1 MPFHTVQL
9 ENMAALLRSARILKF
24 SPSGLLQLTG
34 TKRNGP
40 QLGRL
45 YSGALGGRRTR
56 VSPRQISHAAEH
68 APSSVWPYAVGCVR
82 NYAVASEQKDEASGA
97 VRSKQAQH
105 FDWALAKLDSSVRR
119 TGRITKTLLLRIFHD
134 ICRTGY
140 PSGNQAL
147 LLLRSCGSL
156 LPEVP
161 QEERTELA
169 HRVWEKLQELGA
181 QYDVSHYNAL
191 LKVYLQNEFKF
202 TPTDFLAKMEA
213 ANVQPNRV
221 TYQRLIAAYCQ
232 NGDIEGASTIL
243 GFMKSKDLP
252 ITEAVFNSLVT
263 GHARAGDI
271 ESAKNILTV
280 MRGAGIE
287 PGPDTYVS
295 LLNAYA
301 EKGDLD
307 SLKKTLEAAESA
319 DCSLMDRDIMQVI
332 FTLGKAGHQQHVP
345 EMVERLRH
353 ERGYVPDA
361 MNLCLSLITQGQEN
375 TAFHILKT
383 FPTLQSDSFS
393 ADSPNLGNFFLRHC
407 VNMDTSLDKLGRYCK
422 ELQEANLHTAPL
434 SFTLSCALETK
445 KTGLSVQLMKM
456 MKEQDLPI
464 RPHYFW
470 PILTQHLKDSNTAGV
485 VEVLK
490 GMQELGVSPDVE
502 TLSNYVLPVFPSME
516 ASRQALKDTG
526 VSLESEGFLSS
537 EVRSAAANNLAELFT
552 LLSDLSLPSLDLS
565 IFRSS
570 LILGFR
576 KSADVES
583 MVKIT
588 ELLYKDERFSKGSS
602 NPAEATS
609 FFLYN
614 LIDSMSE
621 REVKAQED
629 KLRRY
634 FNQLQTQNVTISG
647 NIYRGI
653 KNLLES
659 YHVPELIKDVIA
671 LVDPNDRVSNGF
683 GSAVSRVTGIEGKV
697 LALEKKL
704 AELKAE
710 NKPLGSVLK
719 QAIQTLCA
727 EENLQRALELKQ
739 QHEEDMTFG
748 GYATLINQCCRHD
761 NVEEAI
767 NLKREMSRKDS
778 SVALDASKYIALVKT
793 LSTNGRVEEA
803 VDILKEMKEKE
814 VVMND
819 THVTMLFHTLNT
831 VVAKGGA
838 PAIRRLQDT
847 IFTLGLAKPT
857 ANLCS
862 PLITAYLDSKDLSG
876 ALEAALE
883 CQKRYNHLPRIHDII
898 VGLVEKGDTELLQK
912 AMDFVSQER
921 GEMTMLY
928 DLFFAF
934 LQTGRYREARKIIET
949 PGLRARPGRL
959 QWYAEKCISANQMES
974 LEQMVD
980 MTAKLF
986 ECDRDE
992 MYSYILRLCK
1002 ETNSWQKAEAVW
1014 TKMQEENVIPRERT
1028 LRMLADILKN
1038 NGQEVPFEVP
1048 ETWYEQAATKKQVK
1062 SATTPA
1068 TAESSS
1074 EYQVRL
1080 MALCKRG
1087 KAKEAYGMLKD
1098 ADKKGMALG
1107 PALYDHLIRALL
1119 AKGSIEDAMVVKDIA
1134 VSRVPGFQLS
1144 DIATSLLI
1152 ITNSKKGQVKDAL
1165 EKLKSMLQADQ
1176 VPSQLAVTRL
1186 VQALGSHG
1194 DVVGI
1199 QEIESLMKS
1208 LGTTPNLSSM
1218 VFVNNTALAHI
1229 KNGDLESAVEVM
1241 EAVFTSPDSTSPSMS
1256 FVFRKI
1262 LEDGNDKALDKL
1274 SAMAER
1280 LANHFACYRPAS
1292 DLFLQL
1298 LEMDK
1303 VEDAKFMLA
1312 RCNAVAEQKEVLLSY
1327 LSRNAQ
1333 IPGQVGKIKAL
1344 LSLIPDFTEKEVL
1357 YPYLM
1362 KCHVLDKD
1370 LSSAKALYEQMQK
1383 EGIVVDELS
1392 LKRMA
1397 VLYRDA
1403 GETVPFPEP
1412 PESFKFYADK
1422 LKERAAKSQTAA
1434 EE

>member
-1 MPFHTVQL
+1 MS
-9 ENMAALLRSARILKF
+9 ALLRSARLLKF
-24 SPSGLLQLTG
+24 SPSGLLQLTA

-40 QLGRL
+40 PLGRL
-45 YSGALGGRRTR
+45 YSGALGGRRTGACSR
-56 VSPRQISHAAEH
+56 PASGNVCSR
-68 APSSVWPYAVGCVR
+68 VWPYTVGCVR
-82 NYAVASEQKDEASGA
+82 NYAVATEQKDEASVA
-97 VRSKQAQH
+97 VRSKQAQQ
-105 FDWALAKLDSSVRR
+105 FDWALTKLDSSVRR
-119 TGRITKTLLLRIFHD
+119 TGRITKTLLLRVFHD

-161 QEERTELA
+161 LEERTELA

-202 TPTDFLAKMEA
+202 SPTDFLAKMEA

-243 GFMKSKDLP
+243 GFMKSRDLP

-295 LLNAYA
+295 LLNVYA

-319 DCSLMDRDIMQVI
+319 DCSLMDKDVMQVI
-332 FTLGKAGHQQHVP
+332 FTLAKAGHQQHVP

-353 ERGYVPDA
+353 ERGYIPDA
-361 MNLCLSLITQGQEN
+361 MNLCLSLITQGLED

-383 FPTLQSDSFS
+383 FPTLQTDGFNSDT
-393 ADSPNLGNFFLRHC
+393 PNLGSFFLRHC
-407 VNMDTSLDKLGRYCK
+407 ITMDTSLEKISGYCK
-422 ELQEANLHTAPL
+422 ELQESNLHSAPL
-434 SFTLSCALETK
+434 KFTLYCALEAK
-445 KTGLSVQLMKM
+445 KTGVSLELMKKL
-456 MKEQDLPI
+456 KEQDLPI

-470 PILTQHLKDSNTAGV
+470 PLLTQHVKDNNTAGV
-485 VEVLK
+485 VEVVR
-490 GMQELGVSPDVE
+490 GMQELGVTPDVE
-502 TLSNYVLPVFPSME
+502 TLSNYILPVFPSME
-516 ASRQALKDTG
+516 AARKALTDAG
-526 VSLESEGFLSS
+526 VSPESEGFLSS
-537 EVRSAAANNLAELFT
+537 EIRSVAVGNLAELYT
-552 LLSDLSLPSLDLS
+552 RLSDSSFPSLDLI
-565 IFRSS
+565 IFRGS

-576 KSADVES
+576 RSADVES

-588 ELLYKDERFSKGSS
+588 ELLYKDKRFSKENSK
-602 NPAEATS
+602 PADTAS

-614 LIDSMSE
+614 LIDSMPE
-621 REVKAQED
+621 KEVQAQED
-629 KLRRY
+629 KLRKY
-634 FNQLQTQNVTISG
+634 LNQLQTQNIIISG

-653 KNLLES
+653 RNLLEA
-659 YHVPELIKDVIA
+659 YHVPELIKDVHA
-671 LVDPNDRVSNGF
+671 LVDPKDPLLSNGPAAA
-683 GSAVSRVTGIEGKV
+683 GPRATGTGNTA

-704 AELKAE
+704 AELKAD
-710 NKPLGSVLK
+710 NKPFGAVLK
-719 QAIQTLCA
+719 QTIQTLCA

-739 QHEEDMTFG
+739 QHEDEMTAG
-748 GYATLINQCCRHD
+748 GYATLINLCCRHD
-761 NVEEAI
+761 NVEEALS
-767 NLKREMSRKDS
+767 LKREMSRKDS
-778 SVALDASKYIALVKT
+778 SVALDATKYLALVKT
-793 LSTNGRVEEA
+793 LSKNDKVEEA

-819 THVTMLFHTLNT
+819 NHITMLFHTLNA

-838 PAIRRLQDT
+838 PTVKRLQDT

-876 ALEAALE
+876 ALDAALE

-912 AMDFVSQER
+912 AMDVVSQER

-959 QWYAEKCISANQMES
+959 QWYAEKCISSTQMEA

-1002 ETNSWQKAEAVW
+1002 ETNNWQKAEAVW

-1028 LRMLADILKN
+1028 LRLLADILKN

-1048 ETWYEQAATKKQVK
+1048 ETWYEQAATTKQVK
-1062 SATTPA
+1062 PASTTTTTTTTP
-1068 TAESSS
+1068 TRAESGN
-1074 EYQVRL
+1074 EYQVQL
-1080 MALCKRG
+1080 LALCKRG
-1087 KAKEAYGMLKD
+1087 KAKEAYGILKE
-1098 ADKKGMALG
+1098 ADKKGVALG
-1107 PALYDHLIRALL
+1107 PAPYDHLIRALL
-1119 AKGSIEDAMVVKDIA
+1119 AEGSIDDAMVVKDIA
-1134 VSRVPGFQLS
+1134 ASRVPGFKLS
-1144 DIATSLLI
+1144 DVACSLLI
-1152 ITNSKKGQVKDAL
+1152 ITHTKKGQAKEAL
-1165 EKLKSMLQADQ
+1165 ERLKSMLQVDH

-1186 VQALGSHG
+1186 VQALGNHG
-1194 DVVGI
+1194 NVAGI
-1199 QEIESLMKS
+1199 QEVESLMKG
-1208 LGTTPNLSSM
+1208 LGTTLNLSSM
-1218 VFVNNTALAHI
+1218 LFINNTALAHI
-1229 KNGDLESAVEVM
+1229 KSGDLESAVEMLETVY
-1241 EAVFTSPDSTSPSMS
+1241 TSPDSTGPSMS
-1256 FVFRKI
+1256 FVFRKV
-1262 LEDGNDKALDKL
+1262 LEDDNDKALDKL

-1298 LEMDK
+1298 LDMDK

-1312 RCNAVAEQKEVLLSY
+1312 RCNAVAEQKEVLVSY
-1327 LSRNAQ
+1327 MARKAQ
-1333 IPGQVGKIKAL
+1333 VPGQVGKIKAL

-1362 KCHVLDKD
+1362 KCHALDKD
-1370 LSSAKALYEQMQK
+1370 LASAKVLYEQMQK
-1383 EGIVVDELS
+1383 EGTVDELS
-1392 LKRMA
+1392 LKRLA

-1403 GETVPFPEP
+1403 GEMLPFTEP

-1422 LKERAAKSQTAA
+1422 LKERAAKAQTTA

>member
-1 MPFHTVQL
+1 M
-9 ENMAALLRSARILKF
+9 RSARLLRF
-24 SPSGLLQLTG
+24 SPSGLLHITG
-34 TKRNGP
+34 TNRTGP
-40 QLGRL
+40 PLGRL
-45 YSGALGGRRTR
+45 YSGALCGGRTG
-56 VSPRQISHAAEH
+56 VCSPHVGSAPGH
-68 APSSVWPYAVGCVR
+68 APSRVWPYAVGCVR
-82 NYAVASEQKDEASGA
+82 HYAVATEQKDEASGV
-97 VRSKQAQH
+97 VRSKQAQQ

-161 QEERTELA
+161 LEERTELA
-169 HRVWEKLQELGA
+169 HHVWEKLQQLGA

-202 TPTDFLAKMEA
+202 SPTDFLAKMEA
-213 ANVQPNRV
+213 ANAQPNRV

-287 PGPDTYVS
+287 PGPDTYLS

-307 SLKKTLEAAESA
+307 SLKKTMEAAESA
-319 DCSLMDRDIMQVI
+319 DCSLMDRDVMEVI
-332 FTLGKAGHQQHVP
+332 FNLAKAGHQQHIP

-361 MNLCLSLITQGQEN
+361 MNLCLSLITQNQED

-383 FPTLQSDSFS
+383 FPTLQSESFGSDS
-393 ADSPNLGNFFLRHC
+393 ANLGNFFLRHC
-407 VNMDTSLDKLGRYCK
+407 VNMDTSLEKIGSYCK
-422 ELQEANLHTAPL
+422 ELQESNLHTAAL
-434 SFTLSCALETK
+434 SFTLSCALEAK
-445 KTGLSVQLMKM
+445 KTGTSLELMKM
-456 MKEQDLPI
+456 MKEHGLPI

-470 PILTQHLKDSNTAGV
+470 PLLTQHMKDNNTAGV
-485 VEVLK
+485 LAVVK
-490 GMQELGVSPDVE
+490 GMQELEVCPDVE
-502 TLSNYVLPVFPSME
+502 TLSTYILPAFPSTE
-516 ASRQALKDTG
+516 AARQALKDAG
-526 VSLESEGFLSS
+526 VSLESEGLLSS
-537 EVRSAAANNLAELFT
+537 EIRSMAVSNLAEVYT
-552 LLSDLSLPSLDLS
+552 ILSDPSSPSLDLS
-565 IFRSS
+565 VFRGS

-576 KSADVES
+576 KSSDVES

-588 ELLYKDERFSKGSS
+588 ELLYKDERFSKGNSKAS
-602 NPAEATS
+602 EATA

-614 LIDSMSE
+614 VISSMSE
-621 REVKAQED
+621 GEVQAQED
-629 KLRRY
+629 KLRKY
-634 FNQLQTQNVTISG
+634 FNQLQAQNILISG

-653 KNLLES
+653 KNLLDS
-659 YHVPELIKDVIA
+659 FNVPELIKDVTA
-671 LVDPNDRVSNGF
+671 LVDPKDRVSNG
-683 GSAVSRVTGIEGKV
+683 SMSTASRVIGIEGKV

-710 NKPLGSVLK
+710 NQPFGTVLK
-719 QAIQTLCA
+719 HTIQTLCA

-739 QHEEDMTFG
+739 QHEEEMTVG
-748 GYATLINQCCRHD
+748 AYASLINLCCRQD
-761 NVEEAI
+761 NVEEAL

-778 SVALDASKYIALVKT
+778 SIVLDTSKYIALVKT
-793 LSTNGRVEEA
+793 LAKNGRVEEA

-814 VVMND
+814 SAMND
-819 THVTMLFHTLNT
+819 THVTMLFHMLND
-831 VVAKGGA
+831 VATKGGA
-838 PAIRRLQDT
+838 PTVRRLQDT
-847 IFTLGLAKPT
+847 IFTLGLTKPT

-862 PLITAYLDSKDLSG
+862 PLITAFLDSKDLSG

-883 CQKRYNHLPRIHDII
+883 CQKLYKHLPRIHDII
-898 VGLVEKGDTELLQK
+898 VALVEKGDTELLQK

-934 LQTGRYREARKIIET
+934 LQTGRYREARKICET

-959 QWYAEKCISANQMES
+959 HWYAEKCISSNQMEA

-992 MYSYILRLCK
+992 MYRYILRLCK
-1002 ETNSWQKAEAVW
+1002 ETDNWQKAEAVW

-1028 LRMLADILKN
+1028 LRMLADILKS

-1048 ETWYEQAATKKQVK
+1048 ETWYQQAATTQQVK
-1062 SATTPA
+1062 PA
-1068 TAESSS
+1068 TSLPAAESGT
-1074 EYQVRL
+1074 EYQTRL
-1080 MALCKRG
+1080 LALCKRG
-1087 KAKEAYGMLKD
+1087 KAKEAYGKLME
-1098 ADKKGMALG
+1098 ADKKGVALG
-1107 PALYDHLIRALL
+1107 PALYDQLIRALL
-1119 AKGSIEDAMVVKDIA
+1119 SEGSMEEAMAVKETA
-1134 VSRVPGFQLS
+1134 ASRVPGFQLS
-1144 DIATSLLI
+1144 DMATSLLI
-1152 ITNSKKGQVKDAL
+1152 ITLSKKGQVQDAL
-1165 EKLKSMLQADQ
+1165 EKLKSMLQVDHM
-1176 VPSQLAVTRL
+1176 PSQLAITRL

-1194 DVVGI
+1194 DVAGI
-1199 QEIESLMKS
+1199 QETESLVKG
-1208 LGTTPNLSSM
+1208 LGTTLNLSSM
-1218 VFVNNTALAHI
+1218 VFLNNTALAHI
-1229 KNGDLESAVEVM
+1229 KNGDVETAVEVL
-1241 EAVFTSPDSTSPSMS
+1241 EAVYTSPDSTNPSIS

-1262 LEDGNDKALDKL
+1262 LEEDNEKAIDKL

-1292 DLFLQL
+1292 DLFIQL
-1298 LEMDK
+1298 LDMDK

-1312 RCNAVAEQKEVLLSY
+1312 RCNAVAEQKEVLVSY
-1327 LSRNAQ
+1327 LSQKAQ
-1333 IPGQVGKIKAL
+1333 SPGQVGKIKTL

-1362 KCHVLDKD
+1362 KCHALDKD

-1383 EGIVVDELS
+1383 EDAVIDELS
-1392 LKRMA
+1392 LKRLA
-1397 VLYRDA
+1397 ALYRNA

-1412 PESFKFYADK
+1412 PESFKFYTDK
-1422 LKERAAKSQTAA
+1422 LKERAAKAQMATKA
-1434 EE
+1434 

>member
-1 MPFHTVQL
+1 MPFHGAT
-9 ENMAALLRSARILKF
+9 ENMAALLRSARLLKF
-24 SPSGLLQLTG
+24 SPSGLLQITG

-40 QLGRL
+40 TLSRL
-45 YSGALGGRRTR
+45 YSGALGGRGTG
-56 VSPRQISHAAEH
+56 VCSRQISPTSGNA
-68 APSSVWPYAVGCVR
+68 SSRVWPYAVGCVR
-82 NYAVASEQKDEASGA
+82 NYAVATEQKDEASAA
-97 VRSKQAQH
+97 VRSKQAQQ

-161 QEERTELA
+161 LEERSELA

-202 TPTDFLAKMEA
+202 SPTDFLAKMES

-232 NGDIEGASTIL
+232 NGDIDGASTIL

-263 GHARAGDI
+263 GHACAGDI
-271 ESAKNILTV
+271 ESAKNILPV

-287 PGPDTYVS
+287 PGPDTYVA

-301 EKGDLD
+301 AKGDLD
-307 SLKKTLEAAESA
+307 SLKKTMEAAESA
-319 DCSLMDRDIMQVI
+319 DCSLMDRDVMQVI
-332 FTLGKAGHQQHVP
+332 FTLAKSGHQQHIP

-361 MNLCLSLITQGQEN
+361 MNLCLSLITQRQED

-383 FPTLQSDSFS
+383 FPTLQSESFNTES
-393 ADSPNLGNFFLRHC
+393 ANLGNFFLRHC
-407 VNMDTSLDKLGRYCK
+407 VNMDTSLEKIGSYCK
-422 ELQEANLHTAPL
+422 ELQESNLHTAAL
-434 SFTLSCALETK
+434 SFTLSCALEAK
-445 KTGLSVQLMKM
+445 KIGRSLELMKM
-456 MKEQDLPI
+456 LKEQDFPI

-470 PILTQHLKDSNTAGV
+470 PLLTQHVKDSNTAGV
-485 VEVLK
+485 VEVVK
-490 GMQELGVSPDVE
+490 GMQELEVCPDVE
-502 TLSNYVLPVFPSME
+502 TLSNYILPVFPSME
-516 ASRQALKDTG
+516 AARQALKDAG
-526 VSLESEGFLSS
+526 ISLESEGFLSS
-537 EVRSAAANNLAELFT
+537 EVRSVAVSNLAELYT
-552 LLSDLSLPSLDLS
+552 ILSDPSCPSLDLS
-565 IFRSS
+565 IFRGS

-576 KSADVES
+576 KSSDVES

-588 ELLYKDERFSKGSS
+588 ELLYKDERFAKGSS
-602 NPAEATS
+602 KASEAAS
-609 FFLYN
+609 YFLYN
-614 LIDSMSE
+614 VIDSMSE
-621 REVKAQED
+621 GEVQAQED
-629 KLRRY
+629 KLRKY
-634 FNQLQTQNVTISG
+634 FNQLQAQNITISG

-659 YHVPELIKDVIA
+659 YHVPELTKDVVA
-671 LVDPNDRVSNGF
+671 LVDPKDRVSNGSV
-683 GSAVSRVTGIEGKV
+683 SAVPRVTGIEGKV

-710 NKPLGSVLK
+710 NKPLGNVLK

-739 QHEEDMTFG
+739 QHEEEMTVG
-748 GYATLINQCCRHD
+748 GYATLINLCCRHD
-761 NVEEAI
+761 NVEEAL
-767 NLKREMSRKDS
+767 NLKREMTRKDS
-778 SVALDASKYIALVKT
+778 SVVLDASKYIALVKA
-793 LSTNGRVEEA
+793 LSKNDKVEEA

-819 THVTMLFHTLNT
+819 THVTMLFHTLNA

-838 PAIRRLQDT
+838 PTIRRLQDT

-862 PLITAYLDSKDLSG
+862 PLITAYLDSKDLAG

-883 CQKRYNHLPRIHDII
+883 CQKRYNHLPRIHDI
-898 VGLVEKGDTELLQK
+898 VVALVEKGDTELLQK

-959 QWYAEKCISANQMES
+959 HWYAEKCISSNQMEA

-980 MTAKLF
+980 MTTKLF

-1002 ETNSWQKAEAVW
+1002 ETNDWQKAEAVW

-1028 LRMLADILKN
+1028 LRMLADVLKN

-1048 ETWYEQAATKKQVK
+1048 ETWYQQAATTQQVK
-1062 SATTPA
+1062 SATTLP
-1068 TAESSS
+1068 TAESGA
-1074 EYQVRL
+1074 EYQARL
-1080 MALCKRG
+1080 LAFCKRG
-1087 KAKEAYGMLKD
+1087 KAKEAYGMLKEV
-1098 ADKKGMALG
+1098 DKKGVVLG
-1107 PALYDHLIRALL
+1107 PAPYDHLIRALL
-1119 AKGSIEDAMVVKDIA
+1119 AEGSIEDAMAVKDIA
-1134 VSRVPGFQLS
+1134 ASHVPGFQLS
-1144 DIATSLLI
+1144 DIATNLLI
-1152 ITNSKKGQVKDAL
+1152 ITHSKKGQAKDAL
-1165 EKLKSMLQADQ
+1165 EKLKSMLQVDH
-1176 VPSQLAVTRL
+1176 VPSQLAITRL
-1186 VQALGSHG
+1186 VQALGSQG
-1194 DVVGI
+1194 DVAGI
-1199 QEIESLMKS
+1199 QEVESLMKG
-1208 LGTTPNLSSM
+1208 LGTTLNLSSM

-1229 KNGDLESAVEVM
+1229 KNGDMESAVEVL
-1241 EAVFTSPDSTSPSMS
+1241 EAVFTSPNSTTPSMS

-1262 LEDGNDKALDKL
+1262 LEDDNDKALDKL

-1298 LEMDK
+1298 LDMDK

-1312 RCNAVAEQKEVLLSY
+1312 RCNALAEQKEVLVSY
-1327 LSRNAQ
+1327 LSQKAQ
-1333 IPGQVGKIKAL
+1333 RPGQVGKIKAL

-1370 LSSAKALYEQMQK
+1370 LLSAKALQEQMQK
-1383 EGIVVDELS
+1383 EGIVIDELS
-1392 LKRMA
+1392 LKRLA
-1397 VLYRDA
+1397 VLYRNA
-1403 GETVPFPEP
+1403 GETVPFVEP

-1422 LKERAAKSQTAA
+1422 LKERAAKAQTTA
-1434 EE
+1434 EA